1 MAFPSPNPMIIC
13 CKKCGWSYKQKS
25 DVLEVFGNCP
35 QCGNEE
41 LELSFVKGD
50 SFKISTSKSMDATT
64 LLNKVKKFFKL

>member
-1 MAFPSPNPMIIC
+1 MIVR
-13 CKKCGWSYKQKS
+13 CKKCDWSYQQKS
-25 DVLEVFGNCP
+25 DALKAFGSCP